1 MKYDG
6 YILGPNI
13 RQLRL
18 DRHYTFEQV
27 SELTGLSVSSI
38 QQIEQGGRNLSMKS
52 LYLFMDAYKCDAN
65 ALLNLNVESSTVSG
79 KISIDKLLETLP
91 ENQKNFLNQTF
102 LYMIEQA
109 KQIVS

>member
-1 MKYDG
+1 MMKYDG
-6 YILGPNI
+6 YILEPNI

-52 LYLFMDAYKCDAN
+52 LYLFMDAYQCDAN
-65 ALLNLNVESSTVSG
+65 ALLNIESSAVSG

-91 ENQKNFLNQTF
+91 ENQKNFLSQTF

-109 KQIVS
+109 KQLVS

>member
-13 RQLRL
+13 RQLRQ

-52 LYLFMDAYKCDAN
+52 LYLFMDAYQCDAN
-65 ALLNLNVESSTVSG
+65 ALLNLNIESSTVSG
-79 KISIDKLLETLP
+79 KLSIDKLLEILP
-91 ENQKNFLNQTF
+91 ENQKNFLSQTF

-109 KQIVS
+109 KQLVS